1 MANQTAFFETV
12 KKGYHFEGATI
23 TLGVGML
30 DGEAVEGASV
40 SVPLKTMNRH
50 GLIAGATGT
59 GKTKTLQVLTEQLS
73 ENGVPVLLMDIKGD
87 LSGLAKPGKPH
98 PKIEERD
105 KKIGLATQFKGLP
118 VELLTLSG
126 KNGAQLRATVS
137 EFGPVLFSKILGTN
151 ETQSGIISIL
161 FKYCDD
167 KKLPLLDLK
176 DVKKVLQYS
185 QAEGKEEIQN
195 EYGLISAA
203 SVAAIMRSILELEQ
217 QGADTFFGELS
228 YDVDD
233 LIQVGANGMGK
244 VSIVRLDDIQDKPR
258 LFSTFM
264 LCLLAEI
271 YSLLPEAGDLEKPKL
286 VVFIDE
292 AHLVFEEA
300 SKALQDQLEAI
311 IKLIRSKGVGIFF
324 CTQSPADIPADI
336 LGQLGLKVQH
346 ALRAFTAND
355 RKAIKQA
362 AENYPETEFYT
373 TEDLLTQLGIG
384 EALVSAL
391 SEKGIP
397 TPLVATLLR
406 APGSRMDILT
416 QDEINELVMASEM
429 AAKYNAE
436 VDRESAYELLSKKVA
451 AAQSDEEQEKKKTEQ
466 EEATKALRKEKNEP
480 TLIETLSK
488 NTMVRQVGNTL
499 MREIARGLLGVLGVG
514 SKSSRRR

>member
-1 MANQTAFFETV
+1 MANQSSFLQSIQT
-12 KKGYHFEGATI
+12 GYSFKTPSI

-30 DGEAVEGASV
+30 DGEAIEGATI

-73 ENGVPVLLMDIKGD
+73 QNGVPVLLMDIKGD
-87 LSGLAKPGKPH
+87 LSGLAKPGTPN

-105 KKIGLATQFKGLP
+105 KKIGITTQYKGLP

-137 EFGPVLFSKILGTN
+137 EFGPVLFSKILGIN
-151 ETQSGIISIL
+151 DTQSGIISVL

-167 KKLPLLDLK
+167 KKLPLLDLR

-185 QAEGKEEIQN
+185 QAEGKEEIQKD
-195 EYGLISAA
+195 YGLISPA
-203 SVAAIMRSILELEQ
+203 SVSAIMRSILELEQ
-217 QGADTFFGELS
+217 QGADRFFGELS
-228 YDVDD
+228 YDIED
-233 LIQVGANGMGK
+233 LIKVDEKGMGA

-264 LCLLAEI
+264 LCLLAEV
-271 YSLLPEAGDLEKPKL
+271 YSILPEAGDLEKPKL

-300 SKALQDQLEAI
+300 SKALLDQLEAI

-324 CTQSPADIPADI
+324 CTQSPADIPADV

-362 AENYPETEFYT
+362 AENYPETEYYK
-373 TEDLLTQLGIG
+373 TEDVLTQLGIG
-384 EALVSAL
+384 EAFISAL
-391 SEKGIP
+391 NEKGIP
-397 TPLVATLLR
+397 TPLVATLMR

-416 QDEINELVMASEM
+416 PDEISELIIASEI
-429 AAKYNAE
+429 ATKYNTE
-436 VDRESAYELLSKKVA
+436 IDRESAYELLNQKVA
-451 AAQSDEEQEKKKTEQ
+451 IAQSEEEQEKKKTEQ
-466 EEATKALRKEKNEP
+466 EEAGKATRRQKDEP
-480 TLIETLSK
+480 SLLETLTK

-499 MREIARGLLGVLGVG
+499 MREMARGLLGVLGVG
-514 SKSSRRR
+514 SGNKRRR